1 MNQSFSCR
9 SFIHFICILF
19 VFASFVG
26 CQTPTRVS
34 ESDEG
39 MEQRVFS
46 KISHG
51 KEVDLKKAIIVD
63 VRSRF
68 DYEMSKAPRSF
79 FAFWK
84 DWDLSGY
91 SGVRLDKKAQELQ
104 RILALNGVEPLTQV
118 VILGRGLAGEGNE
131 FLVASTL
138 LSLGVERISFMDTK
152 QVRAALVAR
161 ALPKVENAPAWKLP
175 LKYNFQCGIRSDG
188 KQATLAKKSD
198 ILISKKTK
206 ISGKASLNPKNV
218 FTKGLKIKK
227 QSFPKAMN
235 LRLYSPGSHWAY
247 GLALYFVDQGRKPC
261 VL

>member
-1 MNQSFSCR
+1 MIQFFNFR
-9 SFIHFICILF
+9 SFAQFPLIFLLLT
-19 VFASFVG
+19 SFVG

-34 ESDEG
+34 ESDES

-46 KISHG
+46 KITHG
-51 KEVDLKKAIIVD
+51 KEVELNKAIIAD

-104 RILALNGVEPLTQV
+104 KILALNGVEPLTQV
-118 VILGRGLAGEGNE
+118 VILGKGLAGNGEE

-138 LSLGVERISFMDTK
+138 LSLGIERISFMDAK
-152 QVRAALVAR
+152 QVRSALVAR
-161 ALPKVENAPAWKLP
+161 ALPKVENAPAWIRP
-175 LKYNFQCGIRSDG
+175 LKYNFQCDIRTDG
-188 KQATLAKKSD
+188 KQSSLVKKTD
-198 ILISKKTK
+198 ILISKNLKVSSK
-206 ISGKASLNPKNV
+206 MSLEPKKV
-218 FTKGLKIKK
+218 FTKGLKVRK

-235 LRLYSPGSHWAY
+235 LRLYSPKSHWAY
-247 GLALYFVDQGRKPC
+247 GLALYFVDQGRNPC